1 MRAEACPDI
10 VLFKTG
16 DLLAARE
23 PVANHVARDV
33 TGNVTSA
40 KSATGDAGGVAELV
54 ASGKGKSVH
63 DGENKG
69 DD

>member
-1 MRAEACPDI
+1 MRAEACPDV

-33 TGNVTSA
+33 TGKVTSA

-54 ASGKGKSVH
+54 ASGEGKSVH
-63 DGENKG
+63 DGENKS